1 MLSTHYTII
10 LTSAQLSNGSTKFS
24 AKFSAIHDNIN
35 RTGRNLKW
43 AEEVREEDYLSYGTE
58 TLLPIPSGSRPDIES
73 PTTRP
78 HLSLNETLRIIS
90 VSQNPDISAR
100 SKVSGSWCT
109 AHTYIRMQTFQLVH
123 KYLEVNDILQNA
135 ACRQTETLEGI

>member
-1 MLSTHYTII
+1 MLSTRHTII
-10 LTSAQLSNGSTKFS
+10 LTPAQLSNGSTKFS
-24 AKFSAIHDNIN
+24 AMFSAIHDNIN

-100 SKVSGSWCT
+100 SKVSGSTQLTC
-109 AHTYIRMQTFQLVH
+109 MQTFQLVH
-123 KYLEVNDILQNA
+123 KYLEVNNILQNA
-135 ACRQTETLEGI
+135 ACRQTETLVNEEEGI